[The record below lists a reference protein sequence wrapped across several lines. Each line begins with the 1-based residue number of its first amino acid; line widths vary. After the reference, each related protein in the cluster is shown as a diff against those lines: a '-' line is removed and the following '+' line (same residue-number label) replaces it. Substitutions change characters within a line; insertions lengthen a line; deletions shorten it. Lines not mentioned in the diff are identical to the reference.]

1 MNRFPLIR
9 RLFPVFLLVFPMA
22 ALAGA
27 DSVPRVLEQLHQG
40 RFQAAEAVI
49 AGFPS
54 DSRAARAEKSFLTS
68 FTTYWKVLY
77 DPNNERLRE
86 RFEGELLDAIREG
99 EAYLGGS
106 PEDARASLFL
116 GSAHLLR
123 AQLRAAEKKVLPA
136 AYEAKKS
143 RKMLLRALNESGSGP
158 DSCFGLGTYE
168 YYADQLPA
176 IVKGLRF
183 LLFIPGGNRELGLR
197 RLERAAGQGSLFR
210 FEARVVLLTIY
221 TGSKEH
227 LHDDALRH
235 AGLLLEEQDRSVTAL
250 HAVAKLYL
258 SLGRPDQASDLL
270 EEALSLAISPKGTA
284 DEVLAALYF
293 QAALA
298 EYRRFRPQAAAV
310 RLGWLLETG
319 RTLPEGMA
327 REARDLLQRSHRME
341 IAGNGSALKRMMDGR
356 QQLLQGGHEKAG
368 RLFSVA
374 VDSDSLPAEFRNRC
388 RLLAGQAADLAG
400 NRAAARRW
408 YREAGGEDA
417 AVLYLTR
424 AFTIQDGF

>member
-1 MNRFPLIR
+1 VNSFTLIR
-9 RLFPVFLLVFPMA
+9 QLFPVFLLICPMA
-22 ALAGA
+22 TLAGA
-27 DSVPRVLEQLHQG
+27 DSVSRILEQLHQG
-40 RFQAAEAVI
+40 RFLAAETEI

-54 DSRAARAEKSFLTS
+54 DSRAARAEKSFLSS

-77 DPNNERLRE
+77 
-86 RFEGELLDAIREG
+86 
-99 EAYLGGS
+99 
-106 PEDARASLFL
+106 DARASLFL

-123 AQLRAAEKKVLPA
+123 AQLRAAEKKVLLA

-143 RKMLLRALNESGSGP
+143 RKMLLRALDESGSGP

-221 TGSKEH
+221 AGSKEH
-227 LHDDALRH
+227 LYDDALRH

-250 HAVAKLYL
+250 HAVAKLYM

-270 EEALSLAISPKGTA
+270 EEALKMAISPKGTA

-293 QAALA
+293 QAAQA
-298 EYRRFRPQAAAV
+298 EYRRFRPEAATV
-310 RLGWLLETG
+310 HLDWLLKAG
-319 RTLPEGMA
+319 RILPEGMV
-327 REARDLLQRSHRME
+327 REAQDLLQRSHLME
-341 IAGNGSALKRMMDGR
+341 IAGKGSALKRMMYGR
-356 QQLLQGGHEKAG
+356 QHLLEGDHEQAG
-368 RLFSVA
+368 RLFSA
-374 VDSDSLPAEFRNRC
+374 ALASDSLPSEFRDRC
-388 RLLAGQAADLAG
+388 RLLAGQASDLAG

-408 YREAGGEDA
+408 YREADREDA
-417 AVLYLTR
+417 SVLYLTR

>member
-1 MNRFPLIR
+1 MTRLPMIR
-9 RLFPVFLLVFPMA
+9 QLLLVFLLVFPMA
-22 ALAGA
+22 AMAGR
-27 DSVPRVLEQLHQG
+27 SVPRVLEQLHQG
-40 RFQAAEAVI
+40 RFQAAEAEI

-54 DSRAARAEKSFLTS
+54 ESRAARAEKSFLTS

-77 DPNNERLRE
+77 DPNNDRLRE
-86 RFEGELLDAIREG
+86 RFEGDLLQAIRDG
-99 EAYLGGS
+99 EAYLS
-106 PEDARASLFL
+106 EAPEDARASLFL

-143 RKMLLRALNESGSGP
+143 RKMLQRAMNESGSGP

-183 LLFIPGGNRELGLR
+183 LLFIPGGDRELGLR
-197 RLERAAGQGSLFR
+197 RLERAAGHGSLFR

-221 TGSKEH
+221 AGDKEH

-235 AGLLLEEQDRSVTAL
+235 AGLLLKEQDRSVTAL

-258 SLGRPDQASDLL
+258 GLGRPDQASAFLK
-270 EEALSLAISPKGTA
+270 EALTRASLREGTA

-298 EYRRFRPQAAAV
+298 EYRRFRPEAA
-310 RLGWLLETG
+310 RIHLDRLLEG
-319 RTLPEGMA
+319 DRILPKGMA
-327 REARDLLQRSHRME
+327 REARDLMQRARLME
-341 IAGNGSALKRMMDGR
+341 LAGNGSALKRMMDGR
-356 QQLLQGGHEKAG
+356 QHLLEGDYEKAG
-368 RLFSVA
+368 RLLSA
-374 VDSDSLPAEFRNRC
+374 AAASNSLPSEFRNRC
-388 RLLAGQAADLAG
+388 RLLAGQAEDLAG
-400 NRAAARRW
+400 NRTAARRW